1 MAGEWTL
8 ERIIRLSNAYYNKGL
23 EKAQVRDMSGAIL
36 CLHQSLRLYKMNID
50 ARNLLGLIYY
60 EMGEI
65 VDALAEWI
73 ISVEY
78 RRKGNPASKYLG
90 MLQHNEEALNE
101 MEMATRKYNQTLVLL
116 QDGSEDLAILQVNKV
131 LNLNPR
137 FVKAYQ
143 LAALIYMRR
152 KSYGRAERL
161 LKKAHSIDRTNA
173 VTLRYL
179 DVLKAI
185 AARRRK
191 RKGVEDEDTD
201 PLSADDVIIPTYKE
215 TSSGWKTVL
224 SMVVGL
230 GFGLLCFSYL
240 VMPQQTKKLNDDFNQ
255 TMIEMNEKINE
266 RDGQIMDLERQIGT
280 LQEQISGLEGNLANT
295 NEANANQLQSYLHLM
310 LSVRN
315 FRNNDY
321 YNGVAAFLQVSA
333 EGITDE
339 TFLTIY
345 QEIQTEVRTN
355 GPNVL
360 YTAGY
365 DAYQAGNYESAK
377 QSLTLCL
384 QLVPESPDAL
394 YWLAMSCKRGGDAET
409 ANTYFTQLIDTY
421 PDHALA
427 ESARAERGY

>member
-36 CLHQSLRLYKMNID
+36 CLHQSLRLYKTNIA

-60 EMGEI
+60 ETGEI

-78 RRKGNPASKYLG
+78 QRKGNLASKYLG

-101 MEMATRKYNQTLVLL
+101 MEMATRKYNQALALL
-116 QDGSEDLAILQVNKV
+116 HDGSEDLAILQVNKV

-179 DVLKAI
+179 DDLKAI

-191 RKGVEDEDTD
+191 RKGLEEEVTD
-201 PLSADDVIIPTYKE
+201 PLSADDVIIPTYSE
-215 TSSGWKTVL
+215 ASAGWRTVL
-224 SMVVGL
+224 SMLVGL
-230 GFGLLCFSYL
+230 GFGLLCFTYL
-240 VMPQQTKKLNDDFNQ
+240 ILPQQTKKLNDGFNQ
-255 TMIEMNEKINE
+255 TIIEMNEKMNE
-266 RDGQIMDLERQIGT
+266 RDGQIIDLERQIAVLEG
-280 LQEQISGLEGNLANT
+280 QISGLEGDITDT
-295 NEANANQLQSYLHLM
+295 NAANADQLQAYRMLM
-310 LSVRN
+310 LAVRN

-321 YNGVAAFLQVSA
+321 YNGVAAFLSVNT
-333 EGITDE
+333 EGIEDD
-339 TFLTIY
+339 TFQVIY
-345 QEIQTEVRTN
+345 REIQNEVTAN
-355 GPNVL
+355 GPAVL
-360 YTAGY
+360 YQAGY
-365 DAYQAGNYESAK
+365 DACQAGNYDGAK
-377 QSLTLCL
+377 MYLEMCLRLTSD
-384 QLVPESPDAL
+384 SPDAL
-394 YWLAMSCKRGGDAET
+394 YWLAMSYKRSGDTET
-409 ANTYFTQLIDTY
+409 ANGHFTKLIDTF
-421 PDHALA
+421 PNHDLVA
-427 ESARAERGY
+427 SAQAERGY